1 MSARN
6 GHNLLGYE
14 CQETRSYGRA
24 FEMGKPG
31 LSQGVLPSA
40 SGEILKQDQEG
51 KMKEGEQD
59 QLQMSVQSVTGETR
73 G

>member
-1 MSARN
+1 
-6 GHNLLGYE
+6 
-14 CQETRSYGRA
+14 
-24 FEMGKPG
+24 MGKPG